1 MLTKV
6 TMLVAACVLGGAAI
20 SAAPAVAGSWHAAA
34 YESDRQ
40 GIAVSTMSS
49 PQMLRGKMV
58 EDRYGR
64 TLGRVVSISMD
75 REGKAEVVNI
85 EVGGLLNL
93 GSRVMPFAAD
103 RIVYYPTN
111 ARLVASNDPSPVAPP
126 RVDANSPTRASI
138 KRQAPSPTIIRY

>member
-6 TMLVAACVLGGAAI
+6 TAIVAACVLGGAAI
-20 SAAPAVAGSWHAAA
+20 STVPAVAGNWHAVA
-34 YESDRQ
+34 YEADRQ

-49 PQMLRGKMV
+49 PQMLRGRMV

-111 ARLVASNDPSPVAPP
+111 ARLVASNDPSPVAAP
-126 RVDANSPTRASI
+126 RVDPNSPTRASI